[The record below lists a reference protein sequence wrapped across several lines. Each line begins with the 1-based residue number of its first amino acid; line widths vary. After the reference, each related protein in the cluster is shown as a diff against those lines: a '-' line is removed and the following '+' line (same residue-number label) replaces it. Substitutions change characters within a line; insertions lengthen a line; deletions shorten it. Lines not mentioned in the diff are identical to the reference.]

1 MPKVLIKASAAAQRI
16 GVSLVN
22 PCIARSLPLYHL
34 LASGL
39 KGSSQIYS
47 HVLLTA
53 SIGDGIKHFYYYL
66 SLPHSLPMLILR
78 SIVFSRTA

>member
-1 MPKVLIKASAAAQRI
+1 MSKVLIKASEAAQRI

-22 PCIARSLPLYHL
+22 PCYARSIPLYHL
-34 LASGL
+34 LAIASGL

-53 SIGDGIKHFYYYL
+53 SIGDGIKHFYYYSLL
-66 SLPHSLPMLILR
+66 SYSLPM
-78 SIVFSRTA
+78 